1 MFMFPSTSLP
11 PAEGAAS
18 TRVALWAWLIPPGLF
33 VLTAPLWLHWYEPA
47 LFLAINTL
55 CAPVAASVWTGLSL
69 LGNGWGVLGIT
80 APLLVRAP
88 RLMWAWLCAAPFAI
102 AFARLGK
109 GLIES
114 PRPAAVVDNA
124 QMRVVGE
131 LLHNVSMP
139 SGHTLTAFAVASA
152 LYFALPTERRARHA
166 WLFVLAAG
174 TGLSRIAVGAH
185 WPGDVAVGA
194 SLGLLAG
201 LLGHVLWQRIG
212 PAHLRPTA
220 WSLRL
225 VALLL
230 AAAAYNLASAGL
242 DFAEALPLQYALAG
256 VIVVSLVAF
265 VRQNWAARSAIRS

>member
-1 MFMFPSTSLP
+1 MFVSTIPLRLWLLP
-11 PAEGAAS
+11 A
-18 TRVALWAWLIPPGLF
+18 VLF
-33 VLTAPLWLHWYEPA
+33 VLGTPLWLHTFEPA
-47 LFLAINTL
+47 TFVYLNTL
-55 CAPVAASVWTGLSL
+55 CAPVAAPLWTGLSMM
-69 LGNGWGVLGIT
+69 GNAWGVLAIT
-80 APLLVRAP
+80 SPLLVLAP

-102 AFARLGK
+102 VFARVGK

-114 PRPAAVVDNA
+114 PRPAAVVDND

-139 SGHTLTAFAVASA
+139 SGHTLTAFTVATA
-152 LYFALPTERRARHA
+152 LYFALPPAGRARHL
-166 WLFVLAAG
+166 WLYVLAAG

-201 LLGHVLWQRIG
+201 MLGTRLLARMGIQ
-212 PAHLRPTA
+212 HLQPTA

-230 AAAAYNLASAGL
+230 VATVYTLLTDAQ
-242 DFAEALPLQYALAG
+242 DFDENQPLQYVLALVTVG
-256 VIVVSLVAF
+256 SLVAF
-265 VRQNWAARSAIRS
+265 GRQNWASRVRATSQGPNHSSEKGKQ

>member
-1 MFMFPSTSLP
+1 MLPSSSLP
-11 PAEGAAS
+11 LAEGAVS
-18 TRVALWAWLIPPGLF
+18 TRVARWVWLIPPLLF
-33 VLTAPLWLHWYEPA
+33 ALTAPLWLHWYEPA
-47 LFLAINTL
+47 LFLALNTL
-55 CAPVAASVWTGLSL
+55 CAPVSAWVWTGLSL

-80 APLLVRAP
+80 APLLVLAP
-88 RLMWAWLCAAPFAI
+88 RLMWAWLCAAPFAMV
-102 AFARLGK
+102 FARLGK

-152 LYFALPTERRARHA
+152 LYFALPAARRARHR

-201 LLGHVLWQRIG
+201 LLGHVLWQRMG

-225 VALLL
+225 VAALLV
-230 AAAAYNLASAGL
+230 AAAYNLASGGL
-242 DFAEALPLQYALAG
+242 DFAEALPLQYALVVVVA
-256 VIVVSLVAF
+256 VSLLAF
-265 VRQNWAARSAIRS
+265 ARQNWRARVAAKR